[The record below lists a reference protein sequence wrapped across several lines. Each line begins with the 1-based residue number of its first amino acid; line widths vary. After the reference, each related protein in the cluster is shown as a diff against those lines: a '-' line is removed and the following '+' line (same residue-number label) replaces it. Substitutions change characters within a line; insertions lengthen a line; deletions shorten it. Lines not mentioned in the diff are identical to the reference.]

1 MSGQSRSWA
10 EDEVEEMEIA
20 NGDDEK
26 QKEEEEE
33 GTPSNKRPK
42 TSSKTSDSPKA
53 VSGGQARG
61 RVYKSMGRRSSSSN
75 SKERSSK

>member
-1 MSGQSRSWA
+1 
-10 EDEVEEMEIA
+10 MEIA

-33 GTPSNKRPK
+33 ETLYNKRLK
-42 TSSKTSDSPKA
+42 ISQKTSDSPKA
-53 VSGGQARG
+53 ISGGQARG
-61 RVYKSMGRRSSSSN
+61 SCPSSSN

>member
-10 EDEVEEMEIA
+10 EDEVEEMEVA
-20 NGDDEK
+20 SGDDE
-26 QKEEEEE
+26 KEEEEE

-42 TSSKTSDSPKA
+42 TSSKTGDSPKA

-61 RVYKSMGRRSSSSN
+61 SRPSSSN

>member
-1 MSGQSRSWA
+1 MSGQSGRWA
-10 EDEVEEMEIA
+10 EEMEIA
-20 NGDDEK
+20 NDDDEK
-26 QKEEEEE
+26 EEEKEEE

-61 RVYKSMGRRSSSSN
+61 SLPSSSN